1 MRAVIQRVSKACV
14 TIGHEETATIG
25 SGLLVFLGVETGDTS
40 VDVQWLA
47 GKITRM
53 RIFSDSQDRMNKDIQ
68 EVQGEMLVVSQFTL
82 FADTQKGN
90 RPSFFQAAKPDEAI
104 PRYEEFLQRIEYLT
118 GSAPAHGTFAADMQV
133 ALINDGPVTILIDSQ
148 ESRKATNQN
157 GSFNSET

>member
-14 TIGHEETATIG
+14 TIGHKETATIDR
-25 SGLLVFLGVETGDTS
+25 GLLVFLGVEAGDTS

-47 GKITRM
+47 GKIARL
-53 RIFSDSQDRMNKDIQ
+53 RIFPDEQGRMNKDIQ
-68 EVQGEMLVVSQFTL
+68 EIRGEMLVVSQFTL

-118 GSAPAHGTFAADMQV
+118 ESAPAHGTFAADMQV

-148 ESRKATNQN
+148 KSIK
-157 GSFNSET
+157 ETSSKTDS

>member
-14 TIGHEETATIG
+14 TIGHKETATIG
-25 SGLLVFLGVETGDTS
+25 RGLLIFLGVEAVDTS

-47 GKITRM
+47 GKIARL
-53 RIFSDSQDRMNKDIQ
+53 RIFPDGQGRMNKDIQ
-68 EVQGEMLVVSQFTL
+68 EIRGEMLVVSQFTL

-90 RPSFFQAAKPDEAI
+90 RPSFFQAAKPDEAV
-104 PRYEEFLQRIEYLT
+104 PRYEEFLQKIELLT

-148 ESRKATNQN
+148 ESMK
-157 GSFNSET
+157 ETSSKMDS

>member
-14 TIGHEETATIG
+14 TIGHKETATIG
-25 SGLLVFLGVETGDTS
+25 RGLLIFLGVEAGDTS

-47 GKITRM
+47 GKIARL
-53 RIFSDSQDRMNKDIQ
+53 RIFPDEQGRMNKDIQ
-68 EVQGEMLVVSQFTL
+68 EIRGEMLVVSQFTL

-104 PRYEEFLQRIEYLT
+104 PRYEEFLEKIELLT
-118 GSAPAHGTFAADMQV
+118 KSAPAHGTFAADMQV

-148 ESRKATNQN
+148 ESMKEA
-157 GSFNSET
+157 SSKMDS

>member
-14 TIGHEETATIG
+14 TIGHKETATIG
-25 SGLLVFLGVETGDTS
+25 RGLLIFLGVEAGDTS

-47 GKITRM
+47 GKIARL
-53 RIFSDSQDRMNKDIQ
+53 RIFPDEQGRMNKDIQ
-68 EVQGEMLVVSQFTL
+68 VIRGEMLVVSQFTL

-90 RPSFFQAAKPDEAI
+90 RPSFFQAAKPDEAV
-104 PRYEEFLQRIEYLT
+104 PRYEEFLQKIELLT

-148 ESRKATNQN
+148 ESMK
-157 GSFNSET
+157 ETSSKMDS

>member
-1 MRAVIQRVSKACV
+1 MEA
-14 TIGHEETATIG
+14 
-25 SGLLVFLGVETGDTS
+25 GDTS

-47 GKITRM
+47 GKIARL
-53 RIFSDSQDRMNKDIQ
+53 RIFPDEQGRMNKDIQ
-68 EVQGEMLVVSQFTL
+68 EIRGEMLVVSQFTL

-104 PRYEEFLQRIEYLT
+104 PRYEEFLQRIELLT

-148 ESRKATNQN
+148 ESMKEP
-157 GSFNSET
+157 SSKMDS

>member
-14 TIGHEETATIG
+14 TIGHKETAAIG
-25 SGLLVFLGVETGDTS
+25 RGLLIFLGVETGDRS

-47 GKITRM
+47 GKIARL
-53 RIFSDSQDRMNKDIQ
+53 RIFPDEQGRMNKDIQ
-68 EVQGEMLVVSQFTL
+68 EIRGEMLVVSQFTL

-104 PRYEEFLQRIEYLT
+104 PRYEEFLHKIKCLT

-148 ESRKATNQN
+148 ESIKEA
-157 GSFNSET
+157 SSKMDS

>member
-14 TIGHEETATIG
+14 TIGHKETATIG
-25 SGLLVFLGVETGDTS
+25 RGLLIFLGVEAVDTS

-47 GKITRM
+47 GKIARL
-53 RIFSDSQDRMNKDIQ
+53 RIFPDGQGRMNKDIQ
-68 EVQGEMLVVSQFTL
+68 EIRGEMLVVSQFTL

-104 PRYEEFLQRIEYLT
+104 PRYEEFLQKIELLT

-148 ESRKATNQN
+148 ESMKEA
-157 GSFNSET
+157 SSKMDS

>member
-14 TIGHEETATIG
+14 TIGHKETATIG
-25 SGLLVFLGVETGDTS
+25 RGLLIFLGVEAGDTS

-47 GKITRM
+47 GKIARL
-53 RIFSDSQDRMNKDIQ
+53 RIFPDEQGRMNKDIQ
-68 EVQGEMLVVSQFTL
+68 EIRGEMLVVSQFTL

-90 RPSFFQAAKPDEAI
+90 RPSFFQAAKPDEAV
-104 PRYEEFLQRIEYLT
+104 PRYEEFLQKIERLT

-148 ESRKATNQN
+148 ESMEEASSKID
-157 GSFNSET
+157 S

>member
-14 TIGHEETATIG
+14 TIGHKETATIG
-25 SGLLVFLGVETGDTS
+25 RGLLIFLGVEAGDTS

-47 GKITRM
+47 GKIARL
-53 RIFSDSQDRMNKDIQ
+53 RIFPDEQGRMNKDIQ
-68 EVQGEMLVVSQFTL
+68 EIRGEMLVVSQFTL

-90 RPSFFQAAKPDEAI
+90 RPSFFQAAKPDEAV
-104 PRYEEFLQRIEYLT
+104 PRYEEFLQKIELLT

-148 ESRKATNQN
+148 ESMK
-157 GSFNSET
+157 ETSSKMDS

>member
-14 TIGHEETATIG
+14 TIGHKETATIG
-25 SGLLVFLGVETGDTS
+25 RGLLIFLGVEAGDTS

-47 GKITRM
+47 GKIARL
-53 RIFSDSQDRMNKDIQ
+53 RIFPDEQGRMNKDIQ
-68 EVQGEMLVVSQFTL
+68 EIRGEMLVVSQFTL

-90 RPSFFQAAKPDEAI
+90 RPSFFQAAKPDEAV
-104 PRYEEFLQRIEYLT
+104 PRYEEFLQKIELLT

-148 ESRKATNQN
+148 ESMKEA
-157 GSFNSET
+157 SSKIDS

>member
-14 TIGHEETATIG
+14 TIGQNETATIG
-25 SGLLVFLGVETGDTS
+25 RGLLIFLGVEAGDTS

-47 GKITRM
+47 GKIARL
-53 RIFSDSQDRMNKDIQ
+53 RIFPDEQERMNKDIQ
-68 EVQGEMLVVSQFTL
+68 EIRGEMLVVSQFTL

-90 RPSFFQAAKPDEAI
+90 RPSFFQAAKPDEAV
-104 PRYEEFLQRIEYLT
+104 PRYEEFLQKIELLT

-148 ESRKATNQN
+148 ESMK
-157 GSFNSET
+157 ETSSKMDS